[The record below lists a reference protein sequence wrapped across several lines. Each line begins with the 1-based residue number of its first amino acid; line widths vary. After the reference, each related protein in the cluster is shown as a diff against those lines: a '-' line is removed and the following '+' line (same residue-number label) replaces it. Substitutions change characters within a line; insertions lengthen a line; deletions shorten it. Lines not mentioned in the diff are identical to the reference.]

1 MNDFSLCQRELQGWS
16 GKSRVSEKTLPKRQ
30 KSNKTA
36 KLPLISSRPGVKT
49 HSLYTFGGLVK
60 NKSPKKIFYYR
71 LYSSTVMVEREES
84 KNAFL
89 PYYSASSRIIGIN
102 PQLYTANFIIYP
114 WAVDLISATCY
125 AKNQSLWEPV
135 IRKDAPRSIPAWL
148 ALSVGRVLGQLLGEE
163 GEKSHHPPS
172 SAVNPMKHRNSQP
185 SKLCPLVLSWHWYLG
200 SLSIHLIGLTTNSTG
215 GYSRLT
221 LWI

>member
-16 GKSRVSEKTLPKRQ
+16 GKSRVSEKTFWKRQ

-36 KLPLISSRPGVKT
+36 KLPLISLRPGVTT

-60 NKSPKKIFYYR
+60 NESPKKYFIIGFIHLQLWWKGKKAKKR
-71 LYSSTVMVEREES
+71 LPS
-84 KNAFL
+84 
-89 PYYSASSRIIGIN
+89 YSASSRIIRIN
-102 PQLYTANFIIYP
+102 PQLYTANFIIHP

-148 ALSVGRVLGQLLGEE
+148 ALSVGRVLGQLLGEVE
-163 GEKSHHPPS
+163 EKSYYLPS

-200 SLSIHLIGLTTNSTG
+200 SLSIHLIGLAANSTG
-215 GYSRLT
+215 GYSCLA
-221 LWI
+221 LWT